1 MAPPVRIKTVP
12 HEPWTAK
19 RFPILKPLVLIAME
33 IIQEH
38 FNIDLLEY
46 CNSLYQNFYFLV
58 GKSNRKYQL
67 INTAV
72 FLNRVLVKDTNLPLS
87 ADEFSEEFGEIA
99 VTLIVD
105 LFSEYNQMPLAPESQ
120 DMTAFQTLIRLLQM
134 MMLPQGWTNLV
145 LEFV

>member
-58 GKSNRKYQL
+58 GKGNRKYQL
-67 INTAV
+67 INTVV
-72 FLNRVLVKDTNLPLS
+72 FLNRVLVKNIILLPS
-87 ADEFSEEFGEIA
+87 ADKFLEEFDEIA
-99 VTLIVD
+99 VTSVVN
-105 LFSEYNQMPLAPESQ
+105 LFLGY
-120 DMTAFQTLIRLLQM
+120 D
-134 MMLPQGWTNLV
+134 
-145 LEFV
+145 

>member
-1 MAPPVRIKTVP
+1 MVKG
-12 HEPWTAK
+12 
-19 RFPILKPLVLIAME
+19 FPILKSLVLIAME

-72 FLNRVLVKDTNLPLS
+72 FLNRVLVKDINLPLS

-99 VTLIVD
+99 VTLVVD

-120 DMTAFQTLIRLLQM
+120 DMTAFQTLIGLLQIIT
-134 MMLPQGWTNLV
+134 LPQG
-145 LEFV
+145 

>member
-19 RFPILKPLVLIAME
+19 RFPILKSLVLIAME

-58 GKSNRKYQL
+58 RKGNRKYQL
-67 INTAV
+67 INTV
-72 FLNRVLVKDTNLPLS
+72 IFLNRILIKDANLLPS
-87 ADEFSEEFGEIA
+87 ADEFSEKFGKIA
-99 VTLIVD
+99 VTSVVD
-105 LFSEYNQMPLAPESQ
+105 LFSGYNQVSLALESQ
-120 DMTAFQTLIRLLQM
+120 DMTAFQTLIGLLQITT
-134 MMLPQGWTNLV
+134 LPQG
-145 LEFV
+145 